1 MVPRGEWEAVRDMT
15 TKYSWEDRIERARQL
30 ASGSAYAKEILKF
43 YAEVLLWQQ
52 GVFNALSAR
61 SRQRPLS
68 GSFESDHPVLLEHF
82 GSLLHLVGA
91 RGSGAMAEQA
101 GEIAAE
107 HETWRETLTAY
118 WNGGANPEESF
129 FARACLQPYLEL
141 LAREQKPPL
150 DSQIHAIAAAR
161 RATLDEAA
169 ADRLCPFCG
178 RNPQLAFLGADV
190 SAPGLFEGGV
200 EGGRRFLMCGDCGAV
215 WPFRRIACPSCLEV
229 DPHKLP
235 CYSAQAVPGM
245 RVECCDTCRRYLK
258 SIDLTKDARPVPP
271 VDELAAI
278 PLDLW
283 AREQG
288 YRKIQPNLAG
298 M

>member
-1 MVPRGEWEAVRDMT
+1 MIA
-15 TKYSWEDRIERARQL
+15 KYSWEDRIERARQL
-30 ASGSAYAKEILKF
+30 ASGLAHAKEILRF
-43 YAEVLLWQQ
+43 YAEILQWQQ
-52 GVFNALSAR
+52 GVFNFLAER
-61 SRQRPLS
+61 SQQRPLS
-68 GSFESDHPVLLEHF
+68 GAFESDHPLLIESF
-82 GSLLHLVGA
+82 GSLLYLVGA
-91 RGSGAMAEQA
+91 RGSEALAGQA

-107 HETWRETLTAY
+107 PESWRETLTAY
-118 WNGGANPEESF
+118 WNGASNPEESF

-141 LAREQKPPL
+141 LARERTPPL
-150 DSQIHAIAAAR
+150 DSQINATAAQQ
-161 RATLDEAA
+161 RATLDGAP

-178 RNPQLAFLGADV
+178 RNPQLAFLSADV
-190 SAPGLFEGGV
+190 SAPGLVEGSV
-200 EGGRRFLMCGDCGAV
+200 DGGRRFLMCGDCGAV
-215 WPFRRIACPSCLEV
+215 WPFQRIACPSCLEV
-229 DPHKLP
+229 G
-235 CYSAQAVPGM
+235 V

-258 SIDLTKDARPVPP
+258 SIDLTKDARLVPL

>member
-1 MVPRGEWEAVRDMT
+1 MIA
-15 TKYSWEDRIERARQL
+15 KYSWDDRIERALQL
-30 ASGSAYAKEILKF
+30 ASGLAHAKEILRF
-43 YAEVLLWQQ
+43 YAEILQWQQ
-52 GVFNALSAR
+52 GVFTSLAGR
-61 SRQRPLS
+61 SQRRPLS
-68 GSFESDHPVLLEHF
+68 GAFENDHPILLESF
-82 GSLLHLVGA
+82 GSLLRLVGA
-91 RGSGAMAEQA
+91 RGSEALAGQA

-107 HETWRETLTAY
+107 QESWRETLTAY
-118 WNGGANPEESF
+118 WNGASNPGENF

-141 LAREQKPPL
+141 LARERTPPL
-150 DSQIHAIAAAR
+150 DSQINAIAAER
-161 RATLDEAA
+161 RATLDGASAE
-169 ADRLCPFCG
+169 RLCPFCG
-178 RNPQLAFLGADV
+178 RDPQLAFLSTDV
-190 SAPGLFEGGV
+190 STPGPAEGGM

-215 WPFRRIACPSCLEV
+215 WPFQRIACPSCLEV

-235 CYSAQAVPGM
+235 CYSAQGGPAI
-245 RVECCDTCRRYLK
+245 RVECCDTCRRYIK
-258 SIDLTKDARPVPP
+258 SIDLTKDARLIPP

>member
-1 MVPRGEWEAVRDMT
+1 MIA
-15 TKYSWEDRIERARQL
+15 KYSWEDRIERARQL
-30 ASGSAYAKEILKF
+30 ASGLAYAKEILSF
-43 YAEVLLWQQ
+43 YAEILQWQQ
-52 GVFNALSAR
+52 GVFNSLSER
-61 SRQRPLS
+61 SQQRPLS
-68 GSFESDHPVLLEHF
+68 GAFEIDHPILLEHF
-82 GSLLHLVGA
+82 GWMLHLVRE
-91 RGSGAMAEQA
+91 RGSQTLAEQA

-107 HETWRETLTAY
+107 PGSWRETLTAY
-118 WNGGANPEESF
+118 WNGASNPEEIF

-141 LAREQKPPL
+141 LARERTPPL
-150 DSQIHAIAAAR
+150 DSQINAIAAER
-161 RATLDEAA
+161 RATL

-190 SAPGLFEGGV
+190 SAPGLVEGGM

-215 WPFRRIACPSCLEV
+215 WPFQRIACPSCLEV

-235 CYSAQAVPGM
+235 YYSAQEIPGM

-258 SIDLTKDARPVPP
+258 SIDMTKDARLVPL

-278 PLDLW
+278 QLDLW

>member
-1 MVPRGEWEAVRDMT
+1 MP
-15 TKYSWEDRIERARQL
+15 KSC
-30 ASGSAYAKEILKF
+30 SGSRASSTLSRRNHNSDRSA
-43 YAEVLLWQQ
+43 
-52 GVFNALSAR
+52 ALSKVIIPSCLSTLAR
-61 SRQRPLS
+61 CS
-68 GSFESDHPVLLEHF
+68 
-82 GSLLHLVGA
+82 HLVSA
-91 RGSGAMAEQA
+91 RGSEAIAEQA
-101 GEIAAE
+101 GETAAD
-107 HETWRETLTAY
+107 HESWRETLTAY
-118 WNGGANPEESF
+118 WNGESNPEKNF

-141 LAREQKPPL
+141 LAREQRPPL
-150 DSQIHAIAAAR
+150 DSQINAIAAAQ
-161 RATLDEAA
+161 RATLDEAH

-178 RNPQLAFLGADV
+178 RNPQLAFLSADV
-190 SAPGLFEGGV
+190 SAPGLVEGGV

-215 WPFRRIACPSCLEV
+215 WPFQRIACPSCLEV

-235 CYSAQAVPGM
+235 CYSAKEVPGM

-258 SIDLTKDARPVPP
+258 SIDLTIDARPVPP

>member
-1 MVPRGEWEAVRDMT
+1 MIAKYTWE
-15 TKYSWEDRIERARQL
+15 ERIDRARHL
-30 ASGSAYAKEILKF
+30 ASGLTHARQILTF
-43 YAEVLLWQQ
+43 YADILQWQR
-52 GVFNALSAR
+52 GAFNSLATL

-68 GSFESDHPVLLEHF
+68 GAFESDHPILLEHF
-82 GSLLHLVGA
+82 GSLLDLVSE
-91 RGSGAMAEQA
+91 RGSPALAEQA
-101 GEIAAE
+101 GEAAAE
-107 HETWRETLTAY
+107 QESWREMLAAY
-118 WNGGANPEESF
+118 WNGESNPEENF

-141 LAREQKPPL
+141 LAREQTPPF
-150 DSQIHAIAAAR
+150 DSLINAMAAAR
-161 RATLDEAA
+161 RATLDGAQ

-178 RNPQLAFLGADV
+178 RNPQLAFLSADV
-190 SAPGLFEGGV
+190 SAPGLVEGSA
-200 EGGRRFLMCGDCGAV
+200 EGGRRFLMCGDCLTI
-215 WPFRRIACPSCLEV
+215 WPFQRIACPSCLEV

-235 CYSAQAVPGM
+235 YYSAQDAPGM
-245 RVECCDTCRRYLK
+245 RVECCDTCLRYLK

-283 AREQG
+283 ASEQG

>member
-1 MVPRGEWEAVRDMT
+1 MIA
-15 TKYSWEDRIERARQL
+15 KYSWEDRVERARQL
-30 ASGSAYAKEILKF
+30 ASDLAHAKEILRF
-43 YAEVLLWQQ
+43 YAEILQWQHV
-52 GVFNALSAR
+52 VFNSLAER
-61 SRQRPLS
+61 SQQRPLS
-68 GSFESDHPVLLEHF
+68 GAFESDHPILLERF

-91 RGSGAMAEQA
+91 RGSEALAGQA
-101 GEIAAE
+101 DEIAAE
-107 HETWRETLTAY
+107 PESWRETLTAY
-118 WNGGANPEESF
+118 WNGASNPEESF

-141 LAREQKPPL
+141 LAHERTPPL
-150 DSQIHAIAAAR
+150 DSQINAAAAR
-161 RATLDEAA
+161 QRATLDGAP

-178 RNPQLAFLGADV
+178 RNPQLAFLSADV
-190 SAPGLFEGGV
+190 SAPGLGEGAV
-200 EGGRRFLMCGDCGAV
+200 DGGRRFLMCGDCGAV
-215 WPFRRIACPSCLEV
+215 WPFQRIACPSCLEV

-235 CYSAQAVPGM
+235 YYSAEGVPGV

-258 SIDLTKDARPVPP
+258 SIDLTKDARLVPL

-288 YRKIQPNLAG
+288 YYKIQPNLAG

>member
-1 MVPRGEWEAVRDMT
+1 MIAR
-15 TKYSWEDRIERARQL
+15 YSWEDRIERARQL
-30 ASGSAYAKEILKF
+30 ASGLSYAKEILSF
-43 YAEVLLWQQ
+43 YAEILQWQQ
-52 GVFNALSAR
+52 DVFNYLAAR
-61 SRQRPLS
+61 SQQRSLS
-68 GSFESDHPVLLEHF
+68 GAFESDHPILLERF
-82 GSLLHLVGA
+82 GSLLSLVGA
-91 RGSGAMAEQA
+91 RGSEALAEQA
-101 GEIAAE
+101 GETAAAPE
-107 HETWRETLTAY
+107 SWRETLTAY
-118 WNGGANPEESF
+118 WNGASNPEEIF

-141 LAREQKPPL
+141 LAREQTPPL
-150 DSQIHAIAAAR
+150 DSQINAIAAAT
-161 RATLDEAA
+161 RATLDRAH

-178 RNPQLAFLGADV
+178 RNPQLAFLSTDV
-190 SAPGLFEGGV
+190 SAPGLAEDGV
-200 EGGRRFLMCGDCGAV
+200 EGGRRFLMCGDCGSI
-215 WPFRRIACPSCLEV
+215 WPFQRIACPSCLEV

-235 CYSAQAVPGM
+235 YYSAKEFPGM

-288 YRKIQPNLAG
+288 YLKIQPNLAG

>member
-1 MVPRGEWEAVRDMT
+1 MIA
-15 TKYSWEDRIERARQL
+15 KYSWEDRIERARQL
-30 ASGSAYAKEILKF
+30 APCLAYAKEILSF
-43 YAEVLLWQQ
+43 YAEILQWQQ
-52 GVFNALSAR
+52 GVFNSLAER
-61 SRQRPLS
+61 SQQRPLS
-68 GSFESDHPVLLEHF
+68 GSFEIDHPIFLERF
-82 GSLLHLVGA
+82 GWLLHLVGE
-91 RGSGAMAEQA
+91 RGSQALAEQA
-101 GEIAAE
+101 GEIAAAPE
-107 HETWRETLTAY
+107 SWLEMLTAY
-118 WNGGANPEESF
+118 WNGASPPEENF
-129 FARACLQPYLEL
+129 FARAFLQPYLEL
-141 LAREQKPPL
+141 LARERTPPL
-150 DSQIHAIAAAR
+150 DSQINAIAAER
-161 RATLDEAA
+161 RAAL

-190 SAPGLFEGGV
+190 SAPGLLEGGI

-215 WPFRRIACPSCLEV
+215 WPFQRIACPSCIEV

-235 CYSAQAVPGM
+235 YYSAQEIPGM

-298 M
+298 I